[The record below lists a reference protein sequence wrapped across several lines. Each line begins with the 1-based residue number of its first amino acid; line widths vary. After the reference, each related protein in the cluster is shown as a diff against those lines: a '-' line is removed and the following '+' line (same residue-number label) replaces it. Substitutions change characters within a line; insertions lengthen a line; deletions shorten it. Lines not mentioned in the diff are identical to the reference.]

1 MQYFLWNLPR
11 GVLPRRTARGD
22 IMMKGFEDFQKLG
35 QTNMDATMK
44 MWGDMSKGWQ
54 AVAAEFSDYTKRS
67 FEDGTST
74 LEKLM
79 GAKSLEQAMDIQTKY
94 VKRSYDEYMHQMAK
108 VGTMYAE
115 LAKEAYR
122 PMERLLQQGR

>member
-1 MQYFLWNLPR
+1 M
-11 GVLPRRTARGD
+11 
-22 IMMKGFEDFQKLG
+22 IKGFEDFQKLG
-35 QTNMDATMK
+35 QSNVEASMK
-44 MWGDMSKGWQ
+44 IFGEVTKGWQ
-54 AVAAEFSDYTKRS
+54 AIAAEFSDYTKRS

-79 GAKSLEQAMDIQTKY
+79 AAKSVEQAVDIQTKF

-108 VGTMYAE
+108 VGGLYAE

-122 PMERLLQQGR
+122 PVEKLMQAAR

>member
-1 MQYFLWNLPR
+1 
-11 GVLPRRTARGD
+11 
-22 IMMKGFEDFQKLG
+22 MMSGFTDLQKMSQG
-35 QTNMDATMK
+35 NMDSAMK
-44 MWGDMSKGWQ
+44 MFGEMTKGWQ
-54 AVAAEFSDYTKRS
+54 AIAAEFSDYTKRS

-74 LEKLM
+74 FEKLL

-108 VGTMYAE
+108 VGSMYAE

-122 PMERLLQQGR
+122 PVEKLMQQGR

>member
-1 MQYFLWNLPR
+1 M
-11 GVLPRRTARGD
+11 
-22 IMMKGFEDFQKLG
+22 IKGMEDFQKLS
-35 QTNMDATMK
+35 QTNVETAMK
-44 MWGDMSKGWQ
+44 MFGEMTKGWQ
-54 AVAAEFSDYTKRS
+54 AIAAEFSDYTKRS

-79 GAKSLEQAMDIQTKY
+79 AAKSLEQAVDIQTKF

-108 VGTMYAE
+108 VGGLYAE

-122 PMERLLQQGR
+122 PVEKLMQAAR